1 MAEIK
6 TVVEHSILSWID
18 VRQNYNVE
26 IIGIIQGKLTI
37 PKIDVNE
44 DILQGSAHID
54 IEGES
59 EYSFPCRVT
68 IQTKQFES
76 DLLQGWL
83 TLEQYYPGYD
93 ELYGKLTYQASTAS
107 YDLVQGH
114 VKYQVPLQSR
124 LLQGSLKI
132 EREELINTVEE
143 VPMGDGT
150 TKKPNELKGSLH
162 YTKSPKQMDL
172 YGYIN
177 LPKENASKPQ
187 LLLGSLT
194 YERGEHNT
202 DLEGHIDYE
211 EAMKREELLTAHCYI
226 ERNDVVQDILQ
237 GKLSLDI
244 ADNSIDLLQGRLTVA
259 NYYAA
264 ADFPC
269 RIKVNKRE
277 LIHSIFA
284 RIDVPPIRKVEI
296 PCTIEVDGENC
307 ANQVILQGKVELLK
321 DDVSVDLMD
330 GNVTLLP
337 TIYADI
343 DCHTKMNPIYT
354 RREFEASINV
364 VQHHEM
370 ELPATVTVTP
380 PADYWYTQEILY
392 CNIAVGDRYSKY
404 LPSSIDVQGERKIYS
419 TFPRPPKKQ
428 MARIAIVISPTWR
441 YEASV
446 FKSSLITFLDRYYHK
461 TPLDIIFGG
470 NPRAD
475 FDIINLAANYRIPR
489 YNLLRV
495 PIEVDFHNRSKMQA
509 SVDHFIR
516 HMIADSNGKPLP
528 LSRVFIFMNQ
538 PSWYYSDPVGKIAQF
553 CKDNQI
559 SCVAI
564 SSGGE
569 YHEMTEIDR
578 ARDAALNHI
587 EWDRQNRMHPVYA
600 YENIKS
606 PTTDPRIVY

>member
-1 MAEIK
+1 MAEVK
-6 TVVEHSILSWID
+6 TVIEHTIPAWID
-18 VRQNYNVE
+18 VRQHYNVE
-26 IIGIIQGKLTI
+26 IIGILQGKLTI
-37 PKIDVNE
+37 PKIEIKE
-44 DILQGSAHID
+44 DLLVGSARVEV
-54 IEGES
+54 EGDS
-59 EYSFPCRVT
+59 SYSFPCKVKIET
-68 IQTKQFES
+68 NKVET
-76 DLLQGWL
+76 DLLFGWL

-93 ELYGKLTYQASTAS
+93 ELYGKLTYEASTAS

-114 VKYQVPLQSR
+114 VKYQLPIDST
-124 LLQGSLKI
+124 LLQGKVRV
-132 EREELINTVEE
+132 EKEELKDIECS
-143 VPMGDGT
+143 G
-150 TKKPNELKGSLH
+150 NELQGSIH
-162 YTKSPKQMDL
+162 YTKGMKQRDL
-172 YGYIN
+172 NGKLTIE
-177 LPKENASKPQ
+177 KHDGSTSQ
-187 LLLGSLT
+187 LLRGSLT
-194 YERGEHNT
+194 YERGESTT
-202 DLEGHIDYE
+202 DIDAHIAYE
-211 EAMKREELLTAHCYI
+211 EDMKKVELLKAHCYI
-226 ERNDVVQDILQ
+226 ERNDVVEDLLQ
-237 GKLSLDI
+237 GKVSLDI
-244 ADNSIDLLQGRLTVA
+244 ADEKIDLLQGKLTIA
-259 NYYAA
+259 NFYAA

-284 RIDVPPIRKVEI
+284 RIDVPPTSRVDI

-307 ANQVILQGKVELLK
+307 ANQVVLQGKVELLK

-343 DCHTKMNPIYT
+343 DCHAKMNPIYT
-354 RREFEASINV
+354 RREFDASINV

-392 CNIAVGDRYSKY
+392 CSIAVGDRYSKY

-419 TFPRPPKKQ
+419 TFPRPPKKP
-428 MARIAIVISPTWR
+428 MTRIAIVVSPTWR

-516 HMIADSNGKPLP
+516 HMIADSNGKPLL